1 MKRYRNAMAFAA
13 MIVLLLVLLVM
24 NLCIGSSSVPVSD
37 VWLALTGRA
46 TDATAANVVLQLR
59 LPRALAAIVLGGA
72 LALSGYLLQTYFHN
86 PIAGPFILGVS
97 SGAKLTVAFTMI
109 VFLSKS
115 RTPGSAVMVVAAF
128 AGAMLAMS
136 LVLALSTVVNRM

>member
-13 MIVLLLVLLVM
+13 MIALLLVLLVM

-46 TDATAANVVLQLR
+46 TDATVANVVLQLR

-72 LALSGYLLQTYFHN
+72 LALSGYLLQTFFHN
-86 PIAGPFILGVS
+86 PIAGPFILGIS
-97 SGAKLTVAFTMI
+97 SGAKLTVAIAM
-109 VFLSKS
+109 VFALKYPECVRRLSRPMS
-115 RTPGSAVMVVAAF
+115 RSPGCIPGRSAVSPV
-128 AGAMLAMS
+128 S
-136 LVLALSTVVNRM
+136 I

>member
-24 NLCIGSSSVPVSD
+24 NLCIGSSSAPVSD

-72 LALSGYLLQTYFHN
+72 LALSGYLLQTFFHN
-86 PIAGPFILGVS
+86 PIAGPFILGIS
-97 SGAKLTVAFTMI
+97 SGAKLTV
-109 VFLSKS
+109 
-115 RTPGSAVMVVAAF
+115 
-128 AGAMLAMS
+128 
-136 LVLALSTVVNRM
+136 